1 MHPNEELIRNTYSA
15 MARGDG
21 RALAEVLSP
30 DTLWV
35 VPGSSTLSGR
45 YIGPDQI
52 FGFWKRVAEQT
63 AGGLALHVEDVLAND
78 QRAVALVTVRGE
90 RKSQHLDERQFAV
103 FELAEGKISKATF
116 VYENPDAYDDFW
128 RE

>member
-1 MHPNEELIRNTYSA
+1 MLE
-15 MARGDG
+15 
-21 RALAEVLSP
+21 P
-30 DTLWV
+30 DTVWV

-45 YIGPDQI
+45 YIGPDEI

-78 QRAVALVTVRGE
+78 QRAVALVIARGE
-90 RKSQHLDERQFAV
+90 RQAQHLEERQVAV

-116 VYENPDAYDDFW
+116 VYEDPGAYDDFW